1 MITFLLSCRILT
13 LSYLLTRGLNSRTFK
28 NSTARFRVK
37 PVWQLRALTAEI
49 TSNQAPLSLSCADLC
64 IVKRGAG
71 PDQPMP
77 LSLQD

>member
-49 TSNQAPLSLSCADLC
+49 TSNQAPLS
-64 IVKRGAG
+64 
-71 PDQPMP
+71 
-77 LSLQD
+77 